1 MLSSKLSSLEV
12 YGIAIRSEIEA
23 ARAYEYMATKVEA
36 RDVKRKL
43 RFLRDEERKHR
54 AMLEEMYQKDFSD
67 VKLELPDKGLAP
79 KLTGAIQQDSPIQKL
94 FELAMNAEKL
104 SEDFY
109 AQAAAGSESQSG
121 RKLLMYLSGMERGHY
136 FLLKSEFDL
145 MTQFD
150 RYQSYK
156 KFSQE
161 HLGP

>member
-23 ARAYEYMATKVEA
+23 ARAYEHMATKFEA
-36 RDVKRKL
+36 RDIRRKL

-54 AMLEEMYQKDFSD
+54 AMLEEMYQHDFSE

-79 KLTGAIQQDSPIQKL
+79 KLAVAIQQDSPVQKL
-94 FELAMNAEKL
+94 FELAMDAEKL

-109 AQAAAGSESQSG
+109 ADAAAASESQSG

-136 FLLKSEFDL
+136 FLLKSEYDL